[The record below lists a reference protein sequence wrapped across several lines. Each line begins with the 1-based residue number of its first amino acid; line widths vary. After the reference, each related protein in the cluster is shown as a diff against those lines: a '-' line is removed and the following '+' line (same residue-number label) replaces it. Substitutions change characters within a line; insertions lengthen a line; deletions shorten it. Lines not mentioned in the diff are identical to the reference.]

1 MLKLIASLVDSGE
14 ELDWSALSL
23 SALQKEKEKLDQL
36 IQQVES
42 DIQALMQSVPYI
54 WQTFL
59 VDQQAKASKLAEL
72 NDQIASYQAAIEQL
86 TQIIDRMI
94 GD

>member
-1 MLKLIASLVDSGE
+1 
-14 ELDWSALSL
+14 
-23 SALQKEKEKLDQL
+23 
-36 IQQVES
+36 
-42 DIQALMQSVPYI
+42 MQSVPYI